1 MIPRNQ
7 KIYHIVH
14 KDRLSSI
21 IQDGYLL
28 SDRLIRQK
36 QYQLPTIGLDNI
48 KNRRLNE
55 LKLDSYPD
63 LFVGDCVPFYFC
75 PRSVMLYLIYQK
87 NSALTYQDGQ
97 ENIIHLQAD
106 LSQVIEWAKSQN
118 IRFAFTTS
126 NAGSYYFNDYCKID
140 DLDKINWD
148 AVVSTQWSN
157 PEIKEGKQAEF
168 LIEKQFPFE
177 LFESIGIYSDKISQ
191 EVKQI
196 LSNRIN
202 MNVNVC
208 RNWYY

>member
-1 MIPRNQ
+1 MMMPQ
-7 KIYHIVH
+7 KPKIYHIVH
-14 KDRLSSI
+14 QERLSSI

-36 QYQLPTIGLDNI
+36 QSQLPIIGLDNI

-55 LKLDSYPD
+55 LKLNSHPD

-87 NSALTYQDGQ
+87 NSQLNYQGGQ

-106 LSQVIEWAKSQN
+106 LFEVIKWTNNQK

-140 DLDKINWD
+140 DLNKINWN
-148 AVVSTQWSN
+148 AVASNQWSAS
-157 PEIKEGKQAEF
+157 ETKEGKQAEF
-168 LIEKQFPFE
+168 LIEQQFPFE
-177 LFESIGIYSDKISQ
+177 LFELIGVYSDKIAQQVRQVLQSH
-191 EVKQI
+191 
-196 LSNRIN
+196 
-202 MNVNVC
+202 VNVDVC
-208 RNWYY
+208 RDWYY